1 MTVMDWQEEYA
12 QKTVS
17 AEEAVKVVKSGD
29 RVSFTYGREPR
40 ALGYALVARLDEL
53 KDVRIFVRTP
63 SVDFGWYGPGL
74 EDSYKIDISYV
85 LPVVREMVSEK
96 RCDFVIG
103 GMLGIVSEHPVVADT
118 DVTMT
123 EVSPPDSH
131 GFCSFGASVW
141 GKREVVRRAKKTI
154 AEVNKNLIRT
164 YGDNSIHV
172 SEIDYFVEHISS
184 GEAPGGTDLLGRKTW
199 QPGEVETS
207 IAGYVG
213 TLIKDGSTLQI
224 GVGSTS
230 EWVVQ
235 LGALNNKV
243 NLGWHSETTPR
254 GVIKLVR
261 EGIINGKFKNRNEGK
276 VVCIA
281 VGGGDSEDMAF
292 VDENPMFELYDA
304 DYVLDPRTVGANDN
318 VVAVNSA
325 IAIDL
330 TGQIAAESIGPMMLS
345 GPGGQLAFAIGAQ
358 LSKGGQYVCT
368 LPSVAKG
375 GTVSR
380 IVPLLEQGTIVTVPR
395 TLTDVVVTEY
405 GIARLRGKSQ
415 RERALELIAIAHPDF
430 RTELKEEAERLYWP

>member
-1 MTVMDWQEEYA
+1 
-12 QKTVS
+12 
-17 AEEAVKVVKSGD
+17 
-29 RVSFTYGREPR
+29 
-40 ALGYALVARLDEL
+40 
-53 KDVRIFVRTP
+53 
-63 SVDFGWYGPGL
+63 
-74 EDSYKIDISYV
+74 
-85 LPVVREMVSEK
+85 
-96 RCDFVIG
+96 
-103 GMLGIVSEHPVVADT
+103 
-118 DVTMT
+118 
-123 EVSPPDSH
+123 
-131 GFCSFGASVW
+131 VW
-141 GKREVVRRAKKTI
+141 GKKEVVRHAKKTI

-164 YGDNSIHV
+164 YGNNFIHV
-172 SEIDYFVEHISS
+172 SEIDYFVEHISG

-213 TLIKDGSTLQI
+213 ILIEDGSTLQI

-243 NLGWHSETTPR
+243 DLGWHSETTPR

-261 EGIINGKFKNRNEGK
+261 EGIINGKFKNCNKGK

-281 VGGGDSEDMAF
+281 VGGGTREDMAF
-292 VDENPMFELYDA
+292 VNGNPMFELYDA
-304 DYVLDPRTVGANDN
+304 DYVLDPRIIGANDK

-345 GPGGQLAFAIGAQ
+345 GPGGHLAFAIGAQ

-380 IVPLLEQGTIVTVPR
+380 IVPLLEQGTVVTVPR
-395 TLTDVVVTEY
+395 TLADVVVTEY

-430 RTELKEEAERLYWP
+430 RAELKKEAERLYWP